1 MTSWVVY
8 GDMAYRSSLIPV
20 AGDAMAVLECDCSL
34 AVEFIVEDSSPVAKH
49 GIEDESA
56 LGHLAVLHIP
66 SEHPSIAEFDL

>member
-1 MTSWVVY
+1 
-8 GDMAYRSSLIPV
+8 
-20 AGDAMAVLECDCSL
+20 MAVLECDCSL